1 MKVKVRAY
9 RPYTG
14 IQHRMQD
21 TAVFQDSVY
30 FNSEDMKDEFV
41 QSYRINNSWEFDRIK
56 GHVDLQ
62 AYSEGVRYCNYNCEC
77 KPLKSVRK
85 HTAVSVLCNAPY
97 NLVDAMSLNVYRIS
111 AMFSEFN
118 RIA

>member
-30 FNSEDMKDEFV
+30 SNSEEMKCEFV
-41 QSYRINNSWEFDRIK
+41 PIHCMNNFGDHINGSF
-56 GHVDLQ
+56 DLQ
-62 AYSEGVRYCNYNCEC
+62 AYSEGVKYYDYNCEN
-77 KPLKSVRK
+77 KATKVNTKVNSV
-85 HTAVSVLCNAPY
+85 
-97 NLVDAMSLNVYRIS
+97 MSIKGAFELDTYRILC
-111 AMFSEFN
+111 AMCGYN
-118 RIA
+118 RID